1 MLERII
7 VSLVDDGWLTPG
19 LSRCRPAVTVPL
31 AAGDAAPG
39 LSDAWRS
46 LQLSVRSR
54 YKLSMGC
61 GGADGFPPVVADA
74 AVDVGGGCGGVGR
87 SISSSS
93 ARSNLRFFGCWR
105 GVALWLTA
113 AGFSVTIVAVVVV
126 VVVPAVAPPGPVV
139 LTATTVVVML
149 LLLLLLLL
157 QLLAAC
163 DCDDEDDD
171 DDDGG
176 DCAAGC
182 FCVIMLLCSGGS

>member
-1 MLERII
+1 ML
-7 VSLVDDGWLTPG
+7 LLLLLLLLLPLLLPPWP
-19 LSRCRPAVTVPL
+19 VPFC
-31 AAGDAAPG
+31 ATEPPP
-39 LSDAWRS
+39 
-46 LQLSVRSR
+46 V
-54 YKLSMGC
+54 SMGC

-139 LTATTVVVML
+139 LTATTLPYHQNL
-149 LLLLLLLL
+149 LLLLLLK
-157 QLLAAC
+157 APYA
-163 DCDDEDDD
+163 
-171 DDDGG
+171 
-176 DCAAGC
+176 
-182 FCVIMLLCSGGS
+182 F